1 MTRSRVAVVTAL
13 VVLGCLLGGAGYQLG
28 RYRSRNGVYRT
39 QALMAFA
46 NYVTYRDI
54 AGYLEH
60 KCYDPALAEAASMRD
75 VQIVVLSDN
84 LRRTGNSPG
93 LLAYLRSRDP
103 ELLKSVLAGHIP
115 KFRSFTTT
123 GCVVAVPRVQAIVP
137 ITQQP
142 TTLEFR
148 LVDEQN
154 NPSQAHQSGNV
165 PTGGKVY
172 RRRDGSAIL
181 LERDAVVT
189 SDEITDVTE
198 DTRQQ
203 DPTVFVQLDARGAAS
218 IRRATSE
225 NIGHRM
231 AVVYSGTVIND
242 AVIRGVFG
250 ADFQLGGL
258 ATEEARALVRRF
270 HHAK

>member
-218 IRRATSE
+218 MRRATSE